1 MFPEDNNDNNQE
13 MVPEQLNDE
22 YEQEPQENEIVGGA
36 LEPEKIDT
44 DKEDNQDEKLI
55 QDDQPE
61 AQLEENVNMEEDV
74 DQENP
79 EATGHHVHFDEPNQ
93 RLLDIGQS
101 PQPVIQPRVHQ
112 EVPVVKQIEPKMSS
126 QPFKGYHY
134 RNGIRVEGLLPE
146 LDGGVV
152 RRENM

>member
-61 AQLEENVNMEEDV
+61 A
-74 DQENP
+74 
-79 EATGHHVHFDEPNQ
+79 
-93 RLLDIGQS
+93 
-101 PQPVIQPRVHQ
+101 
-112 EVPVVKQIEPKMSS
+112 
-126 QPFKGYHY
+126 
-134 RNGIRVEGLLPE
+134 
-146 LDGGVV
+146 
-152 RRENM
+152 